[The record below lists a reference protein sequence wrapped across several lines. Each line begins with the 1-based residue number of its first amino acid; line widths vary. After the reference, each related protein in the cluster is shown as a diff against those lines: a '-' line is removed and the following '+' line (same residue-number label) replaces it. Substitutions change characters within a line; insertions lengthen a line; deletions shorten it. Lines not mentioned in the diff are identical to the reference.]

1 MLTVYR
7 REWKKMFGTAFGP
20 VMLAVLL
27 FCNGLCVS
35 VYLLSASTSV
45 PTQAQDALSLLCL
58 LLIPVLTGK
67 AWPQERRNGTEAFL
81 FSLPISDASL
91 VLGKYLALASIL
103 GISFLPSLL
112 SPLLLSLYG
121 TVSIGACLIQWVA
134 FYFLCLFLLAICYGI
149 SFLFRNS
156 VVAVCLN
163 FGILVLIYLFP
174 LFAHAVDARLL
185 FLEPFHLLT
194 GNSYGRLDLIAFLL
208 YIGGTALCLI
218 AMTQILAARRSG
230 SETERNASGA
240 RRRSKPCLLC
250 AALAIALAALSAV
263 SPYASQKFFHPAV
276 ATEDLL
282 SVSSET
288 ESVLAD
294 LEGPITLLYLC
305 EGGIYAAE
313 GELYSFLRSYAEA
326 SSQIRLRVVD
336 PKREADLLSEY
347 EGASELADM
356 SLIVSGEKR
365 YRLLANTDLYYYCN
379 SQLGEYRIT
388 PKEYAYYCA
397 YLAQSDESELYSFVS
412 STVSYFNGESV
423 VTNAIRYCLQPS
435 ETAIYLFGSAGT
447 LPTDSQ
453 LLSELRLNGY
463 DCRTLTDCTAIPKDC
478 ALLIIDSPTEDLR
491 TAETEALAEY
501 LNRGGKLLLTTA
513 LTSLSE
519 LSELK
524 TLLSEY
530 GMSAAENGGVVC
542 EGESAYY
549 YTDSASSSSSSPNLF
564 LAHINGKSELT
575 GNFSG
580 TVVIAN
586 AHAIALQPTDG
597 ISHTEWLYTSDR
609 AYEADLN
616 TGNNLAAEDA
626 RGTLTVGALAQNQ
639 NGGGIL
645 WISSPNVASA
655 AADAYADG
663 GNFSLLQT
671 AISRWTSHNE
681 TAISIASK
689 RLSSSQLSVTDGAFY
704 GWSVF
709 FCVIVPLAVL
719 LPTLATVVIRKRR

>member
-45 PTQAQDALSLLCL
+45 PTQAQDALSLICL
-58 LLIPVLTGK
+58 LLIPVLTCK
-67 AWPQERRNGTEAFL
+67 AWPQERRHGTDAFL

-103 GISFLPSLL
+103 GISFLPSFL
-112 SPLLLSLYG
+112 SPLVLSAYG
-121 TVSIGACLIQWVA
+121 TVSIGTCLIQWMA
-134 FYFLCLFLLAICYGI
+134 FFFLCLFLLAICYGI

-156 VVAVCLN
+156 AVAVCSN

-174 LFAHAVDARLL
+174 LFAHAIDSRLL

-208 YIGGTALCLI
+208 YIGGTVLCLI

-230 SETERNASGA
+230 SETERNFPCA
-240 RRRSKPCLLC
+240 RWCSKPCLLC
-250 AALAIALAALSAV
+250 AALAIALAVLSVV

-282 SVSSET
+282 AVSSDT
-288 ESVLAD
+288 ESFLAE
-294 LEGPITLLYLC
+294 LEEPITLLYLC
-305 EGGIYAAE
+305 EGGVYAAE

-326 SSQIRLRVVD
+326 SPQIRLRVVD
-336 PKREADLLSEY
+336 PTREADLLSQY
-347 EGASELADM
+347 EGASESEDM
-356 SLIVSGEKR
+356 SLIVESGKR
-365 YRLLANTDLYYYCN
+365 YRLISNTDLYYYQN
-379 SQLGEYRIT
+379 SQLGNYRIT

-397 YLAQSDESELYSFVS
+397 YLSQSGESELYSFVS
-412 STVSYFNGESV
+412 ATVSYFNGESV
-423 VTNAIRYCLQPS
+423 LTNAIRYCLQPS
-435 ETAIYLFGSAGT
+435 VTVIYTFGSAGT

-453 LLSELRLNGY
+453 LLSELCLSGY
-463 DCRTLTDCTAIPKDC
+463 DCRTLTDCTAIPQDC
-478 ALLIIDSPTEDLR
+478 ALLILDSPTEDLVA
-491 TAETEALAEY
+491 AESEALREY
-501 LNRGGKLLLTTA
+501 LDRGGKVLLTTA

-524 TLLSEY
+524 TLLSAY
-530 GMSAAENGGVVC
+530 GMSATENGGIVC

-549 YTDSASSSSSSPNLF
+549 YSVSSTASPNLF
-564 LAHINGKSELT
+564 LAHINGKFELT
-575 GNFSG
+575 GNFDG

-586 AHAIALQPTDG
+586 AHAISVQPTDG
-597 ISHTEWLYTSDR
+597 IFHTEWLYTSDL

-626 RGTLTVGALAQNQ
+626 RSALTVGALAQNQ

-663 GNFSLLQT
+663 GNFELLQT
-671 AISRWTSHNE
+671 AISHWTSHNE
-681 TAISIASK
+681 TALSVSSK

-704 GWSVF
+704 GWSAF

-719 LPTLATVVIRKRR
+719 LPTLAAVVIRKRR